1 MQEFVAH
8 ELEVLVSTVDA
19 ERTLQQLLEDRA
31 TLNSQLNEL
40 NNIIKDEKTSPEY
53 REDAE
58 KEIAQVKQELDL
70 RNAQIADLQQKILDS
85 DQENKSNTRWDVVQS
100 MADAKAA
107 LKHVFNLAADI
118 RREAILK
125 DYSLKELQQ
134 NYENTNKKLRE
145 LEKEIRKIKEKH
157 QEELLML
164 EREHQENLHCLLNN
178 ENKENIDQTRIFDR
192 TLSSNELKALQ
203 STEEELRKK
212 EEECNSL
219 KERITTI
226 LNAAKTPKNQN
237 AKKRRSRH
245 REFEDLDISADGSLI
260 DDDPEKD
267 PDWMHTPIHKK
278 LMALKR
284 STMIPQFPDS
294 RKRGS
299 DGSFKCGCHSS
310 CNTKRC
316 VCFKMDGK
324 CRDTCSC
331 DPLKCQF
338 KISSTEQVSSTNL
351 NETFIKSDEASCED
365 FKKPRYTYTVP
376 SV

>member
-1 MQEFVAH
+1 M
-8 ELEVLVSTVDA
+8 EVLVSTVDA

-31 TLNSQLNEL
+31 TLNSQMNEL
-40 NNIIKDEKTSPEY
+40 KAIIEDAKTSPEY

-58 KEIAQVKQELDL
+58 KEIEQVKQELEL

-107 LKHVFNLAADI
+107 LKHVFNLVADI
-118 RREAILK
+118 RREAINK
-125 DYSLKELQQ
+125 DHSLKEVQQ
-134 NYENTNKKLRE
+134 SFENTAKKVRE
-145 LEKEIRKIKEKH
+145 LEKEMKKLKEKH

-164 EREHQENLHCLLNN
+164 EKEHQDNIHCFFNC
-178 ENKENIDQTRIFDR
+178 ENKENMGERILDR
-192 TLSSNELKALQ
+192 TLTSNELKLLQ
-203 STEEELRKK
+203 QTEEELRKK
-212 EEECNSL
+212 REECATLQGQIS
-219 KERITTI
+219 TI
-226 LNAAKTPKNQN
+226 LSAVVTPKNKKP
-237 AKKRRSRH
+237 KKRSSRH
-245 REFEDLDISADGSLI
+245 REFEDLNISADGSFN
-260 DDDPEKD
+260 DDDLKND
-267 PDWMHTPIHKK
+267 PDWVNTPIHKR
-278 LMALKR
+278 LTALKR
-284 STMIPQFPDS
+284 NTMLPPIPDS

-316 VCFKMDGK
+316 VCYKMDGR
-324 CRDTCSC
+324 CRDSCSC
-331 DPLKCQF
+331 DPMKCQF

-351 NETFIKSDEASCED
+351 NETFIKSDDNISEE